1 MGRYRDGKNKLQ
13 YNYKNIMSNKIYILV
28 MILILI
34 LLLIKFNYCSPYL
47 FKPVGETPTICLI
60 K

>member
-1 MGRYRDGKNKLQ
+1 
-13 YNYKNIMSNKIYILV
+13 MSNKIYILV

-34 LLLIKFNYCSPYL
+34 LILLKLNYCSPYL
-47 FKPVGETPTICLI
+47 FKPVGETPTICII